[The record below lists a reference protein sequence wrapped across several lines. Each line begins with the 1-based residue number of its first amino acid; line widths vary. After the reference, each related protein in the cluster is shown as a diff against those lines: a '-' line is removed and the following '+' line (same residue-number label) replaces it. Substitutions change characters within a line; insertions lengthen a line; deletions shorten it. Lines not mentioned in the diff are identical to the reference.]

1 MITVTHCTTCLRC
14 SFVTMRFA
22 CIHIA
27 HIFCNKFRCLFVYTR
42 HRRSTVLNIFLFPLC
57 FAGLFK
63 FIVWESPNRQRNNWT
78 AQGDLFHHQDQV
90 AFFWSFLLENIG
102 FTFGCRSSQRQRGG
116 GSSKPTAC
124 FSPGPFRWWI
134 LISVQSL
141 WAAGLFFFFFCHG
154 GCQGSKEINGSKMD
168 WVSFGV

>member
-63 FIVWESPNRQRNNWT
+63 FIVWESSNRQRNNWT

-116 GSSKPTAC
+116 
-124 FSPGPFRWWI
+124 
-134 LISVQSL
+134 VQQTNSL
-141 WAAGLFFFFFCHG
+141 FQPWTLPLMNFDFCPVTLGCWVVLFFFCHG